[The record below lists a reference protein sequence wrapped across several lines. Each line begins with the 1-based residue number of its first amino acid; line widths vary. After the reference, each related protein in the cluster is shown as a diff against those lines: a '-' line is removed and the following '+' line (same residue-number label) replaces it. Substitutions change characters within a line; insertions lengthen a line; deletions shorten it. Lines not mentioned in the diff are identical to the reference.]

1 MKNLWFYRNESNI
14 SIKHR
19 EAYERSLISK
29 TSIKVHR
36 GTYYYRGYEINF
48 SIERGRNYR
57 WAFMPVDSSLCDA
70 EFMRTKSLCIKAIDA
85 LIEN

>member
-1 MKNLWFYRNESNI
+1 MKNIWFYHNKSNI
-14 SIKHR
+14 AIKHR

-29 TSIKVHR
+29 TSIKVHS

-48 SIERGRNYR
+48 SAERGRNYK
-57 WAFMPVDSSLCDA
+57 WAFMAVDNSSWNA